1 MAEEEVFGPTQ
12 SFGESTE
19 LDHDAMTL
27 GDLDDEPFPIVK
39 APRRVFKGR
48 AKSFPFHKLS
58 KEVVGARYP
67 YDSLAN
73 VVLGANQDVKFH
85 RTLTDRKL
93 ASKYAD
99 AHRLQLG
106 EDKDYNED
114 GVNDVIL
121 FNKFGDPVV
130 INGYALA
137 NTEYPYRR
145 AFYGANPKKSDRMR
159 AGGYNKWLKDSFI
172 KDNADAIDAWG
183 KQGIK
188 VRSIRDIK
196 SVRSDINSFIKERIS
211 EVIAKFVKP
220 PALAQFVLSLFP
232 WFQIYSY
239 LYDAII
245 LEYIIKNK
253 AGSLIQQAENL
264 DDFKR
269 LLKKKGIKDLVNEFL
284 NSQECKGLLSNMLN
298 EAGVVATANIVT
310 GGFDGFIRTIAGV
323 STNLAEYSTEPEL
336 RVQKQV
342 WKEQLAEN
350 IDNARGQIAARLNSM
365 IASSA

>member
-1 MAEEEVFGPTQ
+1 MADEDLFGVTQ
-12 SFGESTE
+12 PFGDSTE
-19 LDHDAMTL
+19 LDHGVMTL
-27 GDLDDEPFPIVK
+27 GELDEPFHIEER
-39 APRRVFKGR
+39 PRREFKGR
-48 AKSFPFHKLS
+48 ERSFPFQKLS
-58 KEVVGARYP
+58 DEVVKARYP

-106 EDKDYNED
+106 EDKDYNDD

-137 NTEYPYRR
+137 NTEYPYRQ
-145 AFYGANPKKSDRMR
+145 AFYGENPKKSDRMR
-159 AGGYNKWLKDSFI
+159 VGGYNKWLKDSFI
-172 KDNADAIDAWG
+172 PDNAEAIDTWG

-196 SVRSDINSFIKERIS
+196 SVRNDINRFIKERIS
-211 EVIAKFVKP
+211 SVIKKLVQP
-220 PALAQFVLSLFP
+220 PALAQFILSLFP
-232 WFQIYSY
+232 WFQICSY

-245 LEYIIKNK
+245 LEYLIKTK
-253 AGSLIQQAENL
+253 ASNLAKQAESL
-264 DDFKR
+264 EDFKR
-269 LLKKKGIKDLVNEFL
+269 ILKKKGIKELVNEFL
-284 NSQECKGLLSNMLN
+284 NSKECQDLLGNMLN
-298 EAGVVATANIVT
+298 DGGVVTTANIVT
-310 GGFDGFIRTIAGV
+310 GGFDGFIRTIASV
-323 STNLAEYSTEPEL
+323 STNLDEYSIDPEL

-342 WKEQLAEN
+342 WKEELADKTD
-350 IDNARGQIAARLNSM
+350 IARGQIAARLNEM
-365 IASSA
+365 ISSI